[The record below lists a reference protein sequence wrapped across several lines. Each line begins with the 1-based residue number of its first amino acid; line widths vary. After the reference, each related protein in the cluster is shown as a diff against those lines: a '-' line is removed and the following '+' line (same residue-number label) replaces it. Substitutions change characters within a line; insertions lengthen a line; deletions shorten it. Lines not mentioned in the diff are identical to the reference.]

1 MENYVLYGE
10 ISSKPWC
17 TVFKGRRKRTV
28 EYVSIHKYSTE
39 LYETLSHNV
48 NQLSHLDHTHI
59 LQFLEWYRSP
69 QHIWLVTELASVGT
83 LADLMSADGPVPLE
97 SIPSF
102 VSDILS
108 GLNHAHLMG
117 VVIRDLCPAKIYL
130 DACGNLKLSD
140 FSLAID
146 LKKNKDDDDNINV
159 MKDIEQFYS
168 SIININEKL
177 LVQNNDADSTKSVD
191 IPGVNSLTQQHSI
204 QPPSNHKDSAH
215 SPLLA
220 LNAHHFSSPSLP
232 SPFYL
237 SPESIEHSLF
247 SIGTDLWSI
256 GVIMYE
262 LWTGKCPFSG
272 DTHTDLVHS
281 IISYEPVE
289 IKEWRES
296 NSTSNT
302 SSSNSTGL
310 EDHLLCVSY
319 QVMKLMC
326 GLLVKDP
333 SKRHGWN
340 DVIPIEGLWNKK

>member
-1 MENYVLYGE
+1 MLYGE
-10 ISSKPWC
+10 ISSKPWG
-17 TVFKGRRKRTV
+17 TVFKGRRKGTV

-39 LYETLSHNV
+39 LYETLSRNV
-48 NQLSHLDHTHI
+48 NHLSCLDHTHI

-83 LADLMSADGPVPLE
+83 LADVMTSDGPTPLQ

-117 VVIRDLCPAKIYL
+117 VVVRDLCPAKIYL

-146 LKKNKDDDDNINV
+146 LKKNKEDDDINV
-159 MKDIEQFYS
+159 VKSIEQFYS
-168 SIININEKL
+168 SIININNEEL
-177 LVQNNDADSTKSVD
+177 LVQNTDTDSTKSVD
-191 IPGVNSLTQQHSI
+191 VLGVNTLTQPHSI
-204 QPPSNHKDSAH
+204 QPSSNHHKESAH

-220 LNAHHFSSPSLP
+220 LNGRHFSSPSLP

-247 SIGTDLWSI
+247 SLKTDLWSV

-262 LWTGKCPFSG
+262 LWTGRCPFIS
-272 DTHTDLVHS
+272 DTATDLVHS
-281 IISYEPVE
+281 IISHEPVE
-289 IKEWRES
+289 LKEWRES
-296 NSTSNT
+296 
-302 SSSNSTGL
+302 STGGSAGGE
-310 EDHLLCVSY
+310 EDHLLFVSD

-326 GLLVKDP
+326 GLLVKD
-333 SKRHGWN
+333 SSRRCGWN
-340 DVIPIEGLWNKK
+340 DVIRIEELWNKK